1 MSDRLHVEPRH
12 RRQVE
17 AILRKYLPG
26 VEVWAYGSRVNGQC
40 HEASDLDLALR
51 APGLTPIPAAALR
64 ELRRAFSDSNIPILV
79 EARDWARLPE
89 GFRRE
94 IARGYVAL
102 LDNGQGLTENEGET
116 A

>member
-1 MSDRLHVEPRH
+1 MSDRLHLQPSH
-12 RRQVE
+12 RQQIE
-17 AILRKYLPG
+17 SILRKHLPG

-51 APGLTPIPAAALR
+51 GPGLTPIPADALR

-79 EARDWARLPE
+79 EVRDWARLPE

-94 IARGYVAL
+94 IERGYVVV
-102 LDNGQGLTENEGET
+102 LDNGQGLWENERCAG
-116 A
+116 

>member
-1 MSDRLHVEPRH
+1 MTDRLHLQPRH
-12 RRQVE
+12 RQEIE
-17 AILRKYLPG
+17 AILRKHLPG

-51 APGLTPIPAAALR
+51 APGLSPIPADVLR
-64 ELRRAFSDSNIPILV
+64 QLSQAFSDSNIPILV

-102 LDNGQGLTENEGET
+102 V
-116 A
+116 